1 MSTDSNRSFPILPV
15 VIVVAA
21 IVLFAV
27 GWWRGGAAPKAQV
40 QQLTA
45 ELESSRESAA
55 DAGRERDQARALV
68 TLREAQ
74 VAVLQANMELDR
86 RNFGTASD
94 HVQRAARLVGEVD
107 AAQLSIDASRLA
119 RLQADLEG
127 TDLSLATDLS
137 QQRDQL
143 MRLTGEINAIAA
155 AR

>member
-40 QQLTA
+40 QQLTTQ
-45 ELESSRESAA
+45 LESSQESAA
-55 DAGRERDQARALV
+55 EAGRERDQARALV

-94 HVQRAARLVGEVD
+94 HVERAARLVGEID
-107 AAQLSIDASRLA
+107 AGQLSIDAPRLA

-127 TDLSLATDLS
+127 TNLSLATDLS
-137 QQRDQL
+137 EQREHL